1 MCMAKILVLLRM
13 IVFLNMC
20 ELKFK
25 VFILF
30 DFLVAFGTQLPP
42 MHQQQRYSE
51 MLFKEYFASFSL
63 TVKTQPS

>member
-1 MCMAKILVLLRM
+1 MCMGKILVLLD
-13 IVFLNMC
+13 IILLLNMC

-51 MLFKEYFASFSL
+51 RLFEEYFASFS
-63 TVKTQPS
+63 